1 MAVLLDAFQE
11 AVGSIKPWL
20 RANTA
25 EPLPPNWVICDGSTI
40 SDPGSPFDTKAI
52 PDMRDKFVRGHPT
65 LTNANFAADAAYEA
79 GGTIPAGGTDTNDT
93 THAHAA
99 GAHTHGVGSH
109 AHTVGSDGT
118 HNHGVSN
125 HVHST
130 PLHTHP
136 IPSEA
141 SHTHS
146 FTTGTAN
153 QSGVPATGGS
163 YNGGPFFHNH
173 LGTTAGGGS
182 HSHGGATNS
191 GGAGNT
197 SSNGPGST
205 SSGGSHSHGGA
216 TGAAGGTTDPGVG
229 NTGNAGS
236 VLDNT
241 PAHLALLIIIKI
253 K

>member
-109 AHTVGSDGT
+109 AHTVGSDGN

-125 HVHST
+125 HSH
-130 PLHTHP
+130 PLSNHTHP
-136 IPSEA
+136 IPSES

-146 FTTGTAN
+146 FTTGTPN
-153 QSGVPATGGS
+153 QSGVPATGFS
-163 YNGGPFFHNH
+163 YSGGPFFHNH
-173 LGTTAGGGS
+173 LGTTDSLAGASGPPWRPASGRPS
-182 HSHGGATNS
+182 RLASSARALTNIRGPQLGATRA
-191 GGAGNT
+191 GASCAIGLL
-197 SSNGPGST
+197 SS
-205 SSGGSHSHGGA
+205 
-216 TGAAGGTTDPGVG
+216 AGDC
-229 NTGNAGS
+229 
-236 VLDNT
+236 
-241 PAHLALLIIIKI
+241 
-253 K
+253 